1 MPMHLINIGN
11 SKGIRLSKNIINKY
25 HFEDGLDLI
34 ENEEGIQLIPLK
46 KKLRKGWNEFFS
58 KYHDQVDVDLE
69 FLEFDIERWCEDI

>member
-34 ENEEGIQLIPLK
+34 ENDEGVKLVPLK
-46 KKLRKGWNEFFS
+46 KK
-58 KYHDQVDVDLE
+58 VT
-69 FLEFDIERWCEDI
+69 